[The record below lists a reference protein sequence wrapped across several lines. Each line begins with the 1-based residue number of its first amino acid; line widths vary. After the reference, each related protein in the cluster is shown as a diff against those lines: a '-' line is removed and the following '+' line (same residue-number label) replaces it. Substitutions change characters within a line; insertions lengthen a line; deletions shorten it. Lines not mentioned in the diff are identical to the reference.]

1 MKTLD
6 PKKLCSI
13 SIIVLLTGFIWSGF
27 AADDPDDLLDW
38 YLETGSLEF
47 ADKLRE
53 GFPGSP
59 HAAFCDA
66 WEYMG
71 ANDEKARELASALVQ
86 DHPDFA
92 HGHFALATILTIGFN
107 EYAEAIPI
115 FDRSIEILPDFMLS
129 YQYRGIAKI
138 GLVDYPGAKED
149 FNKVLKL
156 KRGYA
161 EGFLLRGVAN
171 HELGDEEAMKAD
183 FEIGLQLNYMALAA
197 IPGDLAK
204 GAIDKAI
211 ETAPENA
218 IYYYARGYSN
228 FVKGNYRPASQDFNK
243 CIELVTGNSDFYK
256 YSGASKIQIDNFEGG
271 QKDLNY
277 ALSINPDDPEIYYY
291 LGVLMNDHI
300 KQPAMAQEYMNHAI
314 QLDEYNALYYY
325 ERSKAAFK
333 MLDYDQARDD
343 INMALKLDHR
353 RGDFYAQRGNVK
365 MKMGD
370 PADDYCPDFRKALEW
385 GTSYNLKRVMKKSC
399 RE

>member
-1 MKTLD
+1 LD
-6 PKKLCSI
+6 SE
-13 SIIVLLTGFIWSGF
+13 S
-27 AADDPDDLLDW
+27 AN
-38 YLETGSLEF
+38 
-47 ADKLRE
+47 
-53 GFPGSP
+53 
-59 HAAFCDA
+59 CDA
-66 WEYMG
+66 
-71 ANDEKARELASALVQ
+71 
-86 DHPDFA
+86 
-92 HGHFALATILTIGFN
+92 
-107 EYAEAIPI
+107 
-115 FDRSIEILPDFMLS
+115 
-129 YQYRGIAKI
+129 
-138 GLVDYPGAKED
+138 
-149 FNKVLKL
+149 
-156 KRGYA
+156 
-161 EGFLLRGVAN
+161 
-171 HELGDEEAMKAD
+171 
-183 FEIGLQLNYMALAA
+183 
-197 IPGDLAK
+197 
-204 GAIDKAI
+204 
-211 ETAPENA
+211 
-218 IYYYARGYSN
+218 
-228 FVKGNYRPASQDFNK
+228 ASQDFNK